1 MITDKKTFTIFL
13 LSLSLFV
20 IGFIFNEDSSGGGK
34 LDFELHEWGNYLK
47 FKSGIIDSLTSIE
60 YESSRMPLF
69 LILNAFN
76 PFDTINICTGYLILF
91 LIFDSISFYI
101 SIRTFKKL
109 M

>member
-47 FKSGIIDSLTSIE
+47 FK
-60 YESSRMPLF
+60 
-69 LILNAFN
+69 
-76 PFDTINICTGYLILF
+76 
-91 LIFDSISFYI
+91 
-101 SIRTFKKL
+101 
-109 M
+109 

>member
-60 YESSRMPLF
+60 YESRMPLF
-69 LILNAFN
+69 LIMHLTHLI
-76 PFDTINICTGYLILF
+76 PVNICTGYLILF
-91 LIFDSISFYI
+91 LIF
-101 SIRTFKKL
+101 
-109 M
+109 